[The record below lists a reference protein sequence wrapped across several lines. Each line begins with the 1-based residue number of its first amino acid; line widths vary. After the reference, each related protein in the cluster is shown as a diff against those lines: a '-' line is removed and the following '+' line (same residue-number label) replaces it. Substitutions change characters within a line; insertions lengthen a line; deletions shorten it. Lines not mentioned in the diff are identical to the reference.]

1 MKTILFISAGAEAAS
16 GIRLA
21 KSMGFH
27 VVATDGNPNAPSF
40 SLCDDRIVAD
50 TYNAEETVAKAF
62 EYNRGVRPIDGV
74 ISVAADVP
82 LTTASVAKELGLFG
96 IPLDAARLSMDK
108 LAMKRRLIE
117 YGVAVPIFSE
127 VRSVLEL
134 KSFARKHGFPLVI
147 KPTDS
152 RGARGVL
159 KLSANSDL
167 GWSYHFSLSQSPTQ
181 RVIVEKFL
189 DGPQIS
195 TESMILG
202 GKEYT
207 PGFSDRNYELMET
220 YSPHIIENGGDM
232 PSIHSE
238 TTRTAVCK
246 LIEDAAASHGV
257 RNGIIKGDVVLHD
270 GRPFLIELATRL
282 SGGYF
287 CTHQIPFST
296 GVDLVRCAISQAIGE
311 RLDPDNLIPKYSR
324 HVCKR
329 YWFPKSGQI
338 TRISGIEGLHG
349 NDAVLYHEIR
359 CSVGD
364 VVKPI
369 QSHPGRA
376 GVVITTGESRVEA
389 QANARDAI
397 RSVEIK
403 CAS

>member
-21 KSMGFH
+21 KKMGFH
-27 VVATDGNPNAPSF
+27 VVATDGNANAPSF
-40 SLCDDRIVAD
+40 SLCDDRIIAD
-50 TYNAEETVAKAF
+50 TYNVEETVAKAV
-62 EYNRGVRPIDGV
+62 EYDKKVRPIDGV
-74 ISVAADVP
+74 VSVAADVP
-82 LTTASVAKELGLFG
+82 ITTATVAKQLDLFG
-96 IPLDAARLSMDK
+96 IPLEAARLSMDK
-108 LAMKRRLIE
+108 LAMKRRLTE

-127 VRSVLEL
+127 VRSVRELE
-134 KSFARKHGFPLVI
+134 SFAVKHGFPLVI

-159 KLSANSDL
+159 KLSATSDL
-167 GWSYHFSLSQSPTQ
+167 VWSYHFSLVQSPTQ
-181 RVIVEKFL
+181 RVMVEKFL

-195 TESMILG
+195 TESMILE

-207 PGFSDRNYELMET
+207 PGLSDRNYELMET

-238 TTRTAVCK
+238 ATRTLVCK

-270 GRPFLIELATRL
+270 GKPFLIELATRL

-296 GVDLVRCAISQAIGE
+296 GVDLVHCAISQAIG
-311 RLDPDNLIPKYSR
+311 RNVDPDDLVPRYSR

-329 YWFPKSGQI
+329 YWFPEPGLI
-338 TRISGIEGLHG
+338 TRIDGTERLRE
-349 NDAVLYHEIR
+349 NKAVLYHEIR
-359 CSVGD
+359 CKVGD
-364 VVKPI
+364 IVSPI

-376 GVVITTGESRVEA
+376 GVVIATGESRAEA
-389 QANARDAI
+389 QFNAQEAI

-403 CAS
+403 CVS